1 MRRPV
6 EAGPR
11 LRANRRGNHKRK
23 TSETKG
29 RGEGLMRRL
38 LILVVACFATAVL
51 AAAPA
56 LGGTSTSLKE
66 VHANVYFEDGDCDS
80 TPTIDVESEVGKVVY
95 TLNGNV
101 LQITK
106 FHVPYG
112 TSGVVIASALPGYV
126 IVGPTE
132 FPFDFTFDQ
141 ATCGETTGETTTG
154 GATTTGG
161 GTTGSGTTG
170 GGTTGGG
177 QVSAG
182 GTGGTTGGTTGG
194 VAGAQAGG
202 ELPFT
207 GLPVW
212 IPLLAGAALLSG
224 GALLLRRKRDEP
236 S

>member
-1 MRRPV
+1 
-6 EAGPR
+6 
-11 LRANRRGNHKRK
+11 
-23 TSETKG
+23 
-29 RGEGLMRRL
+29 MRRL
-38 LILVVACFATAVL
+38 LILVVACVATAGL
-51 AAAPA
+51 ATTPA
-56 LGGTSTSLKE
+56 IGGTSTSPKQ
-66 VHANVYFEDGDCDS
+66 VPADVYYEDGDCGS
-80 TPTIDVESEVGKVVY
+80 LPTIDVESQEGVIY
-95 TLNGNV
+95 TLNGDV
-101 LQITK
+101 LPKTK
-106 FHVPYG
+106 FTVPYG
-112 TSGVVIASALPGYV
+112 TSGVVIATAEEGYE

-141 ATCGETTGETTTG
+141 ATCGGETTGETTTG
-154 GATTTGG
+154 GAT
-161 GTTGSGTTG
+161 TTG

-212 IPLLAGAALLSG
+212 IPLLVAGALLSG

>member
-1 MRRPV
+1 
-6 EAGPR
+6 
-11 LRANRRGNHKRK
+11 
-23 TSETKG
+23 
-29 RGEGLMRRL
+29 MRRL
-38 LILVVACFATAVL
+38 LVLVAACFATAAL
-51 AAAPA
+51 AATPA
-56 LGGTSTSLKE
+56 LAGGTSTNPTP
-66 VHANVYFEDGDCDS
+66 VTANVYFEEGDCDS
-80 TPTIDVESEVGKVVY
+80 RPTIDVESEVGKVVY

-106 FHVPYG
+106 FSVPYG
-112 TSGVVIASALPGYV
+112 TSGVVIATALPGYV

-141 ATCGETTGETTTG
+141 TTCGGTTTGTTTGATTGTTTGTTTG
-154 GATTTGG
+154 GATTGTGG
-161 GTTGSGTTG
+161 VSG
-170 GGTTGGG
+170 
-177 QVSAG
+177 A

-212 IPLLAGAALLSG
+212 IPLLAAAALLSG
-224 GALLLRRKRDEP
+224 GALLLRRKRDEL

>member
-1 MRRPV
+1 M
-6 EAGPR
+6 
-11 LRANRRGNHKRK
+11 
-23 TSETKG
+23 G
-29 RGEGLMRRL
+29 RGEGSMRRL
-38 LILVVACFATAVL
+38 LVLVAACFATAAL
-51 AAAPA
+51 AATPA
-56 LGGTSTSLKE
+56 LAGGTSTNPTP
-66 VHANVYFEDGDCDS
+66 VTANVYFEEGDCDS
-80 TPTIDVESEVGKVVY
+80 RPTIDVESEVGKVVY

-106 FHVPYG
+106 FSVPYG
-112 TSGVVIASALPGYV
+112 TSGVVIATALPGYV

-141 ATCGETTGETTTG
+141 TTCGGTTTGATTGTTTGTTTG
-154 GATTTGG
+154 GATTGTGG
-161 GTTGSGTTG
+161 VSG
-170 GGTTGGG
+170 
-177 QVSAG
+177 A

-212 IPLLAGAALLSG
+212 IPLLAAAALLSG
-224 GALLLRRKRDEP
+224 GALLLRRKRDEL